1 MTSFTALPRYFEI
14 PQEPAS
20 LSFDDFY
27 AQYFLPEKPV
37 LIKQVGN
44 DWPAKQKWTDNYV
57 REQLSKEPSA
67 KAASLWYWLEE
78 GTLEQDYETPELVSQ
93 IIALQEIFPR
103 NELMRIWS
111 HKQGNVSSWH
121 YDANMVN
128 VFNVQVTGKKE
139 WLLVSP
145 ETPLDCYP
153 FTNFAIM
160 KRDDESIL
168 RNKIFTKVELNA
180 GDMLYVPSLW
190 IHKVFSLGEEN
201 LSLNW
206 IFTKK
211 ETDVTHPLLVRE
223 LERYALQSY
232 LSKHR
237 YAWVR
242 KTFEHTNANI
252 PGYLRWKW
260 RYPEMIKTKHKMR
273 TFSLLRRTFNEL
285 GRMIKMVPHLSL
297 IRPYIDNLQTLKQL
311 ERKSQ
316 E

>member
-1 MTSFTALPRYFEI
+1 MNSLSQLPHYFVI
-14 PQEPAS
+14 NTEPAT

-27 AQYFLPEKPV
+27 QRYFLPEKPV
-37 LIKQVGN
+37 LIKNIGN
-44 DWPAKQKWTDNYV
+44 DWPAKQVWTDAYV

-67 KAASLWYWLEE
+67 KAASLWYWMEE
-78 GTLEQDYETPELVSQ
+78 GTLQEDYQTPELVNK
-93 IIALQEIFPR
+93 IIAMDEIFPR

-111 HKQGNVSSWH
+111 HKKGNVSSWH

-160 KRDDESIL
+160 KGKDEASL
-168 RNKIFTKVELNA
+168 RNKVFTQVTLNA

-211 ETDVTHPLLVRE
+211 ETDVSHPLLVRE
-223 LERYALQSY
+223 LERYALQTY

-237 YAWVR
+237 YSWVR
-242 KTFEHTNANI
+242 KTFEKTNANI

-260 RYPEMIKTKHKMR
+260 RYPEMIKTAHKTR
-273 TFSLLRRTFNEL
+273 RFSLLRRTFNEL
-285 GRMIKMVPHLSL
+285 GRIVMMIPH
-297 IRPYIDNLQTLKQL
+297 IGKIQPYIDNLQTLKKL
-311 ERKSQ
+311 ER
-316 E
+316 